1 MINYLVVLYNCLVV
15 FLIIFNNYIIVTMT
29 GEELKKKLFSCGYR
43 VGDLAEKLKM
53 SQQNVSRALA
63 VADIKTGFL
72 ENLCDVLGKDMSFFY
87 GGAAESKSAQ
97 EEKDTAVPY
106 FIYRDLQDRC
116 ENLIRENQTLRD
128 KLSNENSNFK

>member
-1 MINYLVVLYNCLVV
+1 
-15 FLIIFNNYIIVTMT
+15 MT